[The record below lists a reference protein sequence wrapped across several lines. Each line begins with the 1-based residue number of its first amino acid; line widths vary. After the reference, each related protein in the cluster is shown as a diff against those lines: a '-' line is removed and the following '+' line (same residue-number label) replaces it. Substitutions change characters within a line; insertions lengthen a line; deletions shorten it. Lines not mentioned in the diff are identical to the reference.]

1 MRAGSGSFDR
11 AREAARCLARTAE
24 LLRMAV
30 SIGDGVFH
38 LLSESR
44 LQVSADAY

>member
-1 MRAGSGSFDR
+1 
-11 AREAARCLARTAE
+11 
-24 LLRMAV
+24 MAV

-44 LQVSADAY
+44 LQVSVNAY